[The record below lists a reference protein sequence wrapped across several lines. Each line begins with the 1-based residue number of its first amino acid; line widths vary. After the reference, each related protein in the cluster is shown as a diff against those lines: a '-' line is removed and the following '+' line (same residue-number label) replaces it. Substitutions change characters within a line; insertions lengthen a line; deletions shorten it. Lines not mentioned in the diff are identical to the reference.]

1 MYESLEIGTN
11 AKFFLFEKN
20 AEKKLKRKIN
30 QFKLFQIS
38 VIRLFTH
45 YWNGAKPNY
54 SLPLCGSTY
63 TDFFSIKIQY
73 IFQILFSLQLNAFT

>member
-45 YWNGAKPNY
+45 Y
-54 SLPLCGSTY
+54 
-63 TDFFSIKIQY
+63 
-73 IFQILFSLQLNAFT
+73 